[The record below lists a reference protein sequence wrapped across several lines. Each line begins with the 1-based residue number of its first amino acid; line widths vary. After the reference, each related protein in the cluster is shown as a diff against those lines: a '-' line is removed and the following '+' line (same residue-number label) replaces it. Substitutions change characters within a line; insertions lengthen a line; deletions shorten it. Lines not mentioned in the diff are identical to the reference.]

1 MESEDKMV
9 EIARFTQ
16 PDEAQALLA
25 LLQSEG
31 IDCYLRNEYSNR
43 VLAGMVDIGGTR
55 VELLESAVPH
65 ALEVMEANGY
75 DLPKEEEVAPE
86 IRNLSGIARHIP
98 FLRNFSLGQ
107 QIMILFA
114 LLAVCLA
121 LLFFASMVLTHNNL

>member
-1 MESEDKMV
+1 MV